1 MTKTTLDQVLTQRRT
16 ANQEIV
22 NVDEPTI
29 KLVIFALAGDWFAFY
44 GERIREIIADATVFF
59 VPGCPSSLEG
69 VINVRGDIESVFR
82 PHDMLHVSDSG
93 AGAKSSIL
101 LGRGGGISSGIRV
114 DRVIDVV
121 DLPQSVLQS
130 PPATLPEHMR
140 TLVLG
145 VLRFAERPVAVL
157 DIDRMFGD
165 YANGL
170 G

>member
-1 MTKTTLDQVLTQRRT
+1 
-16 ANQEIV
+16 
-22 NVDEPTI
+22 
-29 KLVIFALAGDWFAFY
+29 
-44 GERIREIIADATVFF
+44 
-59 VPGCPSSLEG
+59 
-69 VINVRGDIESVFR
+69 
-82 PHDMLHVSDSG
+82 MLHLSDSG
-93 AGAKSSIL
+93 AGTQSSIL
-101 LGRGGGISSGIRV
+101 LGRGNGISSGIRV

-140 TLVLG
+140 ALVLG